1 MLKEIPYWWDTAP
14 ALPNLM
20 TRPLPERADIVVIGS
35 GYTGLSAARS
45 LAQRGAKVVVLE
57 KETFGWGASSRNGGQ
72 VLTGLKVGPGKLI
85 QTFGRERARE
95 LYAASLAAIEYLEK
109 LIADEH
115 IDCGYVQAGHLDAAW
130 KPAHFDH
137 FKHTQEIL
145 AREFNHPVRL
155 LTRSEQRHEL
165 GTDYYHGVLI
175 DERSGS
181 LHPAQYVRGLALA
194 AYNSGAALFEKTLAL
209 KIEQHAA
216 NFKVVTPRGAL
227 EAQSVLVATNGYT
240 DAVAPEIRKRVFPL
254 GSYIIATEPLPPDLA
269 AKLIPQRRVVFDSKN
284 YLYYFR
290 LSSDNR
296 LLFGGRADYRPAT
309 PESTRASA
317 DILRRGLIAVFPE
330 LKDVQI
336 EYAWSGNV
344 CFTLDRFPRA
354 GQHNGIYYALG
365 YGGTA

>member
-20 TRPLPERADIVVIGS
+20 TRPLPERADVVIIGS

-72 VLTGLKVGPGKLI
+72 VLTGLKVGASKLI

-95 LYAASLAAIEYLEK
+95 LYAASLTSIEYLEK

-115 IDCGYVQAGHLDAAW
+115 IDCGYVQSGHLDAAW

-155 LTRSEQRHEL
+155 LDRSEQRHEL

-181 LHPAQYVRGLALA
+181 LHPAQYVRGLAQA
-194 AYNSGAALFEKTLAL
+194 AFNAGAALFEKTPAL
-209 KIEQHAA
+209 KIEQHGA
-216 NFKVVTPRGAL
+216 NFKVLTPRGAI
-227 EAQSVLVATNGYT
+227 EAQTCSWRRTVTRTRPRRKFGSACSRSARTLSPRNHSPAISRLNSFRSAGLCS
-240 DAVAPEIRKRVFPL
+240 IRRITSTTSGCRP
-254 GSYIIATEPLPPDLA
+254 IIAYYLA
-269 AKLIPQRRVVFDSKN
+269 AAPITNPLRPKA
-284 YLYYFR
+284 
-290 LSSDNR
+290 
-296 LLFGGRADYRPAT
+296 RAPARP
-309 PESTRASA
+309 SCSA
-317 DILRRGLIAVFPE
+317 A
-330 LKDVQI
+330 
-336 EYAWSGNV
+336 
-344 CFTLDRFPRA
+344 
-354 GQHNGIYYALG
+354 
-365 YGGTA
+365 